1 MRDTAAAAGPVS
13 SSVVKAAAD
22 TQDTDTAAAC
32 HPCVRACVRARG
44 VPGAR
49 GRRTITDSTSR
60 ASTLT
65 SDISSSSSCSTAPRR
80 RRAVWWCTARA
91 RAQAAPVS
99 QPASQRAD
107 ESGGARGV
115 GCRRGRQSILEI
127 ANSGESRFCT
137 TGGVHLQH
145 VSHHDGL
152 DRLHHLGLQ
161 PLRGRHNTTRRRLLT
176 ADGHPDRHTD
186 TGPASPPLP
195 PPKTAAC
202 GGRKAWTS
210 GCQLPAAGCHASCP
224 LPAPAASAPGAAAWL
239 SRAATRSRSPPSSRT
254 CSSDHASRPPICHI
268 AHHEAA
274 GLDRQPSRRERER
287 ESEPSSEPSQPA
299 AQEAGLHLIG

>member
-210 GCQLPAAGCHASCP
+210 GCQLPAAM
-224 LPAPAASAPGAAAWL
+224 PAAL
-239 SRAATRSRSPPSSRT
+239 CQR
-254 CSSDHASRPPICHI
+254 RPPPHLAPQHGCRELRHGRVLLRRAVPARAIM
-268 AHHEAA
+268 HHGRRYVISPTTRQQASIGSQA
-274 GLDRQPSRRERER
+274 GERERER
-287 ESEPSSEPSQPA
+287 ASPRASPRSQQPRRR
-299 AQEAGLHLIG
+299 GCI